1 MLHKKTFLKTPYYD
15 LFTISG
21 NISIRLGKNC
31 KKMPV
36 LSNWVCRH
44 LQRRGP
50 ALVLVSSARPPES
63 PRLWAFAGQ
72 WDGKQVLYDVWMET
86 GIKYLSLGI
95 LEFLE
100 IHQIMI
106 PSFSLDYIRAEVMYI
121 TSALIRFRMRSKKN
135 SSNYTTIIFSNF
147 IPTYSSLNV
156 QCNVEH
162 LIIER
167 PTRSFHICTSAR
179 NFIYTWLC
187 QWRTNFE
194 RK

>member
-1 MLHKKTFLKTPYYD
+1 
-15 LFTISG
+15 
-21 NISIRLGKNC
+21 
-31 KKMPV
+31 
-36 LSNWVCRH
+36 
-44 LQRRGP
+44 
-50 ALVLVSSARPPES
+50 
-63 PRLWAFAGQ
+63 
-72 WDGKQVLYDVWMET
+72 MET

-167 PTRSFHICTSAR
+167 PTRSFHIPVLGISFTHGCASGALTLSENRYIHRYELACE
-179 NFIYTWLC
+179 I
-187 QWRTNFE
+187 
-194 RK
+194 